1 VTALDDLVALLD
13 LERLEAD
20 LFRGVSP
27 PEHRGQRVFGGQVAA
42 QSLVAATR
50 TLQPAAS
57 GEVPAVHSL
66 HAYFLREGDT
76 SIPIVFEVDRIRD
89 GRSFATRR
97 VVAVQHGRAIFNL
110 QASFHVREDGPV
122 HSLPFPD
129 VPSVEESRR
138 VRDVVREFAPWAPE
152 ARESPIEMRW
162 TRQQYLP
169 EPGGRGTGLP
179 AADLAGWWRAA
190 GPLPDDP
197 SLHAAVAAYASD
209 LMIMDCAMLPHGLAF
224 FLGNVMA
231 ASLDHAMWFHRSF
244 RADDWMLYLQRS
256 PAAAHAR
263 GLAIGEMFRADGQL
277 AITVVQ
283 EGLMRPLEPSGDGPP
298 PLRPTLRYPDPA
310 TAPPGRDA

>member
-1 VTALDDLVALLD
+1 VTALDDLVDLLD
-13 LERLEAD
+13 LERLEEN

-50 TLQPAAS
+50 TLQPAVR
-57 GEVPAVHSL
+57 GEVPGVHSL

-76 SIPIVFEVDRIRD
+76 SVPIVFEVDRIRD

-97 VVAVQHGRAIFNL
+97 VVAIQHGRAIFNL
-110 QASFHVREDGPV
+110 QASFHVHEDGPV
-122 HSLPFPD
+122 HSVPFPD
-129 VPSVEESRR
+129 VPTVDESHR

-152 ARESPIEMRW
+152 ARESPIEMHW

-169 EPGGRGTGLP
+169 DPVSKETGLP
-179 AADLAGWWRAA
+179 GPDLSGWWRTA
-190 GPLPDDP
+190 GRLPDDP
-197 SLHAAVAAYASD
+197 ALHAAIATYASD
-209 LMIMDCAMLPHGLAF
+209 MMIMDCAMLPHGLAYY
-224 FLGNVMA
+224 LGNVMA

-244 RADDWMLYLQRS
+244 RADEWMLYVQRS

-283 EGLMRPLEPSGDGPP
+283 EGLMRPLDAEHHRRPQGLP
-298 PLRPTLRYPDPA
+298 PLRYEDPA
-310 TAPPGRDA
+310 TAPPERDA